1 MGVAQS
7 RTAAGREP
15 RPDREDRLI
24 DGDDLALFIASA
36 PPTLRVEGEFDMTNG
51 PTLARVLRARLAAG
65 PRLRVD
71 LGGVTFA
78 DVGSLREIYQIAAGL
93 QARGQITL
101 ANATEPVRRA
111 LELAGF
117 RARTVV
123 IET

>member
-36 PPTLRVEGEFDMTNG
+36 PPTLRVEGELDLTNG

-93 QARGQITL
+93 RLAARSRWPTPSSRSG
-101 ANATEPVRRA
+101 APSSSPDSAPA
-111 LELAGF
+111 PW
-117 RARTVV
+117 
-123 IET
+123 